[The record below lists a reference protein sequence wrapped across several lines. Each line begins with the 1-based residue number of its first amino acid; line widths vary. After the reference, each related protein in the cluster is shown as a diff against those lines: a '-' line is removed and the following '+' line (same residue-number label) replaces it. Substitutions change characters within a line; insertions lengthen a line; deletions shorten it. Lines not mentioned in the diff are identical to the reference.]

1 MIRWKK
7 AAALF
12 AAAAM
17 AVAAMAPCAMAAS
30 RSKVGK
36 IYLTFNT
43 SDVRVGW
50 EGGTVEVTP
59 TGDNTGLYYIDSVEI
74 INEDDDWTSSSAP
87 LVEIVLG
94 IENPDSYYFGSSS
107 SSGFKLTLDEDIE
120 DRFDDIEFVD
130 ADREDDN
137 ATLILT
143 VRLIFDEDRYGNLPA
158 EPSSPQWDSSST
170 GLAVWG
176 DVTTAKYFEVQLL
189 KNGAEVGY
197 SHMVYATS
205 YDFSDEI
212 STYGD
217 GTYTFKVRSVKSVQN
232 TKSGWT
238 ESPSLIISG
247 GQAAAALE
255 GWIQAADGVRWWWQN
270 SDGSYPVSQW
280 KEIGGRWYYF
290 DSEGYMAT
298 GWIQSGD
305 AYYYLDTASGAMYA
319 SRYTPDG
326 YWVEADGS
334 WRP

>member
-7 AAALF
+7 LSALLTAAV
-12 AAAAM
+12 M
-17 AVAAMAPCAMAAS
+17 AVTAMAPCAMAAS
-30 RSKVGK
+30 RTKVGK

-43 SDVRVGW
+43 SDVRVGR

-59 TGDNTGLYYIDSVEI
+59 TGTNTGLYYVDSVEI

-87 LVEIVLG
+87 IVEVVLG
-94 IENPDSYYFGSSS
+94 VENPDSYYFGSSS

-137 ATLILT
+137 ATLILQ

-170 GLAVWG
+170 GLASWG

-189 KNGAEVGY
+189 KDGAEIDNSRMIY
-197 SHMVYATS
+197 DTS
-205 YDFSDEI
+205 YDFSDTI
-212 STYGD
+212 RQHGD
-217 GTYTFKVRSVKSVQN
+217 GIYTFKVRSVKSVQN
-232 TKSGWT
+232 TKSGWN
-238 ESPSLIISG
+238 ESSSLIISG
-247 GQAAAALE
+247 GHAASAVE
-255 GWIQAADGVRWWWQN
+255 GWMQAADGVRWWWQN
-270 SDGSYPVSQW
+270 SDGSYPASQW
-280 KEIGGRWYYF
+280 KEISGRWYYF
-290 DSEGYMAT
+290 DEQGYMAT
-298 GWIQSGD
+298 GWINVNGVS
-305 AYYYLDTASGAMYA
+305 YYLDTTSGAMYA

-326 YWVEADGS
+326 YWVDADGA